1 VFSLRFAMGTKL
13 NSRPQGAPK
22 PGVRGHEQRD
32 ASVGWIFGIVLFLLS
47 SGVVIHLVLAA
58 LLARFKHS
66 PTPLDAWLPLQHNP
80 QPVASSFPRL
90 QVSPRLDLS
99 AFKAREDEQLTN
111 YGWINRS
118 AGIVR
123 VPIERAMEL
132 VLQKGLPV
140 RTNGQSGAG
149 HSPAQ
154 LIFDRSSQRQPPKE
168 AR

>member
-1 VFSLRFAMGTKL
+1 MATKL
-13 NSRPQGAPK
+13 NSMPQGAPK

-32 ASVGWIFGIVLFLLS
+32 ASVGWIFGIVLFLLV

-58 LLARFKHS
+58 LLVTFKHS
-66 PTPLDAWLPLQHNP
+66 PASVDAWLPLQNNT
-80 QPVASSFPRL
+80 QPAASSFPRL

-99 AFKAREDEQLTN
+99 EFRAREDQQLTN
-111 YGWINRS
+111 YGWVDRS

-149 HSPAQ
+149 ASPAQ
-154 LIFDRSSQRQPPKE
+154 LILERSSQHLPPNQE
-168 AR
+168 GR